1 MKQPEFRPALANAL
15 RPQPDTRFSNAF
27 RTALVVCLALLQA
40 GCASFWDANR
50 ERERIFALN
59 NARTQTG
66 RGQCEEALASLDRSQ
81 ARIDLGPYAREST
94 LARIRCYEKLGLV
107 EFASA
112 HRRMITDFYTD
123 EPMAFPDPDGSSIFR
138 VKTISDRG
146 YERPPSWLAF
156 PAPRYSPYA
165 QRSKI
170 VGRVVVAF
178 ELAGNNTPR
187 KIRVLEMTHPLLAT
201 WTIESIASGRPK
213 KKNGTTV
220 LMPGGRYV
228 TTFVF
233 EWRWAKEAQEEEF
246 DS

>member
-1 MKQPEFRPALANAL
+1 MQPESISTPA
-15 RPQPDTRFSNAF
+15 TRVLDRSAT
-27 RTALVVCLALLQA
+27 RSRHAIRIALVVSLALSQA
-40 GCASFWDANR
+40 GCANFWEANR
-50 ERERIFALN
+50 ERERMFALN
-59 NARTQTG
+59 NARTQTK
-66 RGQCEEALASLDRSQ
+66 RGQCESALASLDRAQ
-81 ARIDLGPYAREST
+81 ARIDLGQYAREST
-94 LARIRCYEKLGLV
+94 LARVRCYEKLGLN

-112 HRRMITDFYTD
+112 QRRLITDFYTD
-123 EPMAFPDPDGSSIFR
+123 EPMAIPDPDGTSIFR
-138 VKTISDRG
+138 VKTLSDKG
-146 YERPPSWLAF
+146 YDRPPHWLQF

-178 ELAGNNTPR
+178 ELASSNTPR
-187 KIRVLEMTHPLLAT
+187 KIRVLEMPHPLLAT
-201 WTIESIASGRPK
+201 WAIEAVASGQPK
-213 KKNGTTV
+213 KKEGTTV

>member
-1 MKQPEFRPALANAL
+1 MSESAPTLLVEHRATRGAPGAKFIQIAFVICLVLA
-15 RPQPDTRFSNAF
+15 Q
-27 RTALVVCLALLQA
+27 V
-40 GCASFWDANR
+40 GCKTFWDGNR

-59 NARTQTG
+59 KARTQTG
-66 RGQCEEALASLDRSQ
+66 RGQCEPALASLDRAQ

-94 LARIRCYEKLGLV
+94 IARVRCYEKLGLD

-112 HRRMITDFYTD
+112 HRRLTTDFYTE

-138 VKTISDRG
+138 VKTVPTAG
-146 YERPPSWLAF
+146 FERPPSWLRF
-156 PAPRYSPYA
+156 PAPRYSPHA

-170 VGRVVVAF
+170 VGRVVIAF
-178 ELAGNNTPR
+178 ELAGDDRPK
-187 KIRVLEMTHPLLAT
+187 KIRVLEMSHPLLAT
-201 WTIESIASGRPK
+201 WAIESIASAEPK
-213 KKNGTTV
+213 KKDKAP

-233 EWRWAKEAQEEEF
+233 EWRWAKESQEEEF